1 MSLDCSTTLADP
13 CYSYSYANCSYS
25 TTKDNEK
32 ITNMGEKTT
41 NISVRIPDE
50 YRKRLQLQADKKG
63 ISFNAHIL
71 RVLEIH
77 LMSSGF
83 GPPSLTSSS
92 GRLFQ
97 IRFEPYVDNVDETT
111 WAFFIDEPKF
121 EKERAYYLIGIGR
134 TVLRDWQVKDKATVS
149 KEVGLALLAFYNR
162 SGMEIDRLVFDQYPG
177 PDNDGRRV
185 LQVAEV
191 PETLEQFLDLLMTD
205 KWTDKHVQQS
215 DKSQD
220 IRRGRPES
228 ALYR

>member
-1 MSLDCSTTLADP
+1 
-13 CYSYSYANCSYS
+13 
-25 TTKDNEK
+25 
-32 ITNMGEKTT
+32 MGEKTS
-41 NISVRIPDE
+41 NLSIRVPDE

-63 ISFNAHIL
+63 VSFNAHVL

-77 LMSSGF
+77 LMHSGF
-83 GPPSLTSSS
+83 GPTAVTSST

-97 IRFEPYVDNVDETT
+97 IRCEPYLDNVDETT

-134 TVLRDWQVKDKATVS
+134 TVLRDWQVTDKAQVS
-149 KEVGLALLAFYNR
+149 KEVGLALLNFYNR
-162 SGMEIDRLVFDQYPG
+162 RGMEIDRLTWNQYPA

-191 PETLEQFLDLLMTD
+191 PETLEEFFDTLMND
-205 KWTDKHVQQS
+205 KWNDRFVSQ
-215 DKSQD
+215 DEKSQD

>member
-1 MSLDCSTTLADP
+1 
-13 CYSYSYANCSYS
+13 
-25 TTKDNEK
+25 
-32 ITNMGEKTT
+32 MGEKTS
-41 NISVRIPDE
+41 NISIRIPDE
-50 YRKRLQLQADKKG
+50 YRKRLQVQADKKA

-83 GPPSLTSSS
+83 GPTSLTSSS
-92 GRLFQ
+92 GRLLQ
-97 IRFEPYVDNVDETT
+97 IRCEPYLDNVDETT
-111 WAFFIDEPKF
+111 WAFFIDEPRF

-134 TVLRDWQVKDKATVS
+134 TILRDWQVKDKSTVS
-149 KEVGLALLAFYNR
+149 KEVGLALLNFYNR
-162 SGMEIDRLVFDQYPG
+162 KGLDIDRLSWSQYPG

-191 PETLEQFLDLLMTD
+191 PESLEEFFDLLIAD
-205 KWTDKHVQQS
+205 KWIDKYVDQD

-220 IRRGRPES
+220 IRRGRSEA

>member
-1 MSLDCSTTLADP
+1 MSEDKL
-13 CYSYSYANCSYS
+13 
-25 TTKDNEK
+25 
-32 ITNMGEKTT
+32 KTS
-41 NISVRIPDE
+41 NISIRIPDD

-63 ISFNAHIL
+63 ISFNAHVL

-83 GPPSLTSSS
+83 GPTSLTSSS

-97 IRFEPYVDNVDETT
+97 IRFEPYLDNVDETT

-134 TVLRDWQVKDKATVS
+134 TVLRDWQVKDKSTVS
-149 KEVGLALLAFYNR
+149 KEVGLALLSFYNR
-162 SGMEIDRLVFDQYPG
+162 QGMEIDRLNFTQYPG

-191 PETLEQFLDLLMTD
+191 PETLEQFLDQLNQDTWKD
-205 KWTDKHVQQS
+205 KFVEQS
-215 DKSQD
+215 DRSQD

-228 ALYR
+228 TLYR

>member
-1 MSLDCSTTLADP
+1 
-13 CYSYSYANCSYS
+13 
-25 TTKDNEK
+25 
-32 ITNMGEKTT
+32 MGDKTS
-41 NISVRIPDE
+41 NISIRIPDD

-63 ISFNAHIL
+63 VSLNGHLL

-77 LMSSGF
+77 LMNSGF
-83 GPPSLTSSS
+83 GPPSLTSPS

-97 IRFEPYVDNVDETT
+97 LRCEPYLDNVDETT
-111 WAFFIDEPKF
+111 WAFFVDEPKY

-134 TVLRDWQVKDKATVS
+134 TILRDWQIQDKATVS
-149 KEVGLALLAFYNR
+149 KEVGLALLSFYNR
-162 SGMEIDRLVFDQYPG
+162 TMEIDRLSFSQYPG

-191 PETLEQFLDLLMTD
+191 PETLQEYFDLLTAG
-205 KWTDKHVQQS
+205 KWTDKFVSQ
-215 DKSQD
+215 DEKSQD

>member
-1 MSLDCSTTLADP
+1 
-13 CYSYSYANCSYS
+13 
-25 TTKDNEK
+25 
-32 ITNMGEKTT
+32 MGEDKQKTT
-41 NISVRIPDE
+41 NISLRIPEE

-63 ISFNAHIL
+63 ASFNAHVL
-71 RVLEIH
+71 RILEIH
-77 LMSSGF
+77 LMASGF
-83 GPPSLTSSS
+83 GPTSVTSAS

-97 IRFEPYVDNVDETT
+97 IRCEPYLDNVDETT

-134 TVLRDWQVKDKATVS
+134 TILRDWQVKDKAQVS
-149 KEVGLALLAFYNR
+149 KEVGLALLNFYNR
-162 SGMEIDRLVFDQYPG
+162 QGLEIDKLVWNQYPG

-191 PETLEQFLDLLMTD
+191 PETLEQFLDSLMANT
-205 KWTDKHVQQS
+205 WTDKFVQQA

-220 IRRGRPES
+220 IRRGRPEL

>member
-1 MSLDCSTTLADP
+1 
-13 CYSYSYANCSYS
+13 
-25 TTKDNEK
+25 
-32 ITNMGEKTT
+32 MGEDKLKTS
-41 NISVRIPDE
+41 NISIRIPDD

-63 ISFNAHIL
+63 ISFNAHVL
-71 RVLEIH
+71 RVMEIH

-83 GPPSLTSSS
+83 GPTSLTSSS

-97 IRFEPYVDNVDETT
+97 IRYEPYLDNVDETT

-134 TVLRDWQVKDKATVS
+134 TVLRDWQVKDKSTVS
-149 KEVGLALLAFYNR
+149 KEVGLALLSFYNR
-162 SGMEIDRLVFDQYPG
+162 QGMEIDRLNFTQYPG

-191 PETLEQFLDLLMTD
+191 SETLEQFLDQLLED
-205 KWTDKHVQQS
+205 KWKDKFVEQS
-215 DKSQD
+215 DRSQD

-228 ALYR
+228 TLYR

>member
-1 MSLDCSTTLADP
+1 
-13 CYSYSYANCSYS
+13 
-25 TTKDNEK
+25 
-32 ITNMGEKTT
+32 MGEDKLKTS
-41 NISVRIPDE
+41 NISIRIPDD
-50 YRKRLQLQADKKG
+50 YRKRLQIQADKKG
-63 ISFNAHIL
+63 ISFNAHVL

-83 GPPSLTSSS
+83 GPTSVTSSS

-97 IRFEPYVDNVDETT
+97 IRFEPYLDNVDETT

-134 TVLRDWQVKDKATVS
+134 TVLRDWQVKDKSTVS
-149 KEVGLALLAFYNR
+149 KEVGLALLNFYNR
-162 SGMEIDRLVFDQYPG
+162 QGMEIDRLNFTQYPG

-191 PETLEQFLDLLMTD
+191 PETLEQFLDQLNED
-205 KWTDKHVQQS
+205 KWKDKFAEQS

-228 ALYR
+228 TLYR

>member
-1 MSLDCSTTLADP
+1 
-13 CYSYSYANCSYS
+13 
-25 TTKDNEK
+25 
-32 ITNMGEKTT
+32 MGEKTA
-41 NISVRIPDE
+41 NISIRIPDD

-63 ISFNAHIL
+63 ISFNAHVL

-83 GPPSLTSSS
+83 GPVSLTSPS

-97 IRFEPYVDNVDETT
+97 IRFEPYLDNVDETT
-111 WAFFIDEPKF
+111 FAFFIDEPKF
-121 EKERAYYLIGIGR
+121 EKERAYYTIGIGR
-134 TVLRDWQVKDKATVS
+134 TILRDWQVKDKATVA
-149 KEVGLALLAFYNR
+149 KEVGLALLNFYNR
-162 SGMEIDRLVFDQYPG
+162 QGLEIDKLVFSQYPG

-191 PETLEQFLDLLMTD
+191 PETLQEFLDVLMAD
-205 KWTDKHVQQS
+205 KWTDQFVKQ
-215 DKSQD
+215 DERSQD

>member
-1 MSLDCSTTLADP
+1 
-13 CYSYSYANCSYS
+13 
-25 TTKDNEK
+25 
-32 ITNMGEKTT
+32 MGEDKLKTS
-41 NISVRIPDE
+41 NISIRIPDD

-63 ISFNAHIL
+63 ISFNAHVL

-83 GPPSLTSSS
+83 GPSSLTSST

-97 IRFEPYVDNVDETT
+97 IRFEPYLDNVDETT

-134 TVLRDWQVKDKATVS
+134 TVLRDWQVKDKSTVS
-149 KEVGLALLAFYNR
+149 KEVGLALLSFYNR
-162 SGMEIDRLVFDQYPG
+162 QGMEIDRLDFNQYPG

-191 PETLEQFLDLLMTD
+191 PETLEQFLDQLTQD
-205 KWTDKHVQQS
+205 KWKDKFVEQS
-215 DKSQD
+215 DRSQD

-228 ALYR
+228 TLYR

>member
-1 MSLDCSTTLADP
+1 
-13 CYSYSYANCSYS
+13 
-25 TTKDNEK
+25 
-32 ITNMGEKTT
+32 MGEDKLKTS
-41 NISVRIPDE
+41 NISIRIPDD

-63 ISFNAHIL
+63 ISFNAHVL

-83 GPPSLTSSS
+83 GPSSLTSSS

-97 IRFEPYVDNVDETT
+97 IRFEPYLDNVDETT

-134 TVLRDWQVKDKATVS
+134 TVLRDWQVKDKSTVS
-149 KEVGLALLAFYNR
+149 KEVGLALLSFYNR
-162 SGMEIDRLVFDQYPG
+162 QGMEIDRLNFLQYPG

-191 PETLEQFLDLLMTD
+191 PETLEQFLDQLTQD
-205 KWTDKHVQQS
+205 KWKDKFVEQS
-215 DKSQD
+215 DRSQD

-228 ALYR
+228 TLYR